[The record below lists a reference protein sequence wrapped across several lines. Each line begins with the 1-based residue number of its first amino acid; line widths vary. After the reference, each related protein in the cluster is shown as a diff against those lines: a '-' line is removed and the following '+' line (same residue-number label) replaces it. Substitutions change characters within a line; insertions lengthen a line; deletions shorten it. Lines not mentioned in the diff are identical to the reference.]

1 LFPFRRNVLAFAA
14 LLALS
19 SPVLAGK
26 LAIVIDDFGYRPH
39 NENQVLAM
47 PSAISVAVLPDS
59 PHAREM
65 ATKAHN
71 SGHEVL
77 IHLPMAP
84 LSKQPLEKNTLR
96 PEMSSDEI
104 ERIIRSAVNNV
115 PYAVGIN
122 NHMGSKMTSNL
133 FGMQKVMQA
142 LERYNLYFLDSV
154 TIGNTQAMRAAQGT
168 GVKVIKRKVFLD
180 DSQNEAD
187 IRVQFNRAIDL
198 ARRNGSTIA
207 IGHPHPSTV
216 RVLQQ
221 MVYNLPPDITLV
233 KASSLLNEPQV
244 DTSTPPKNA
253 VPDAPRNPF
262 RGVKMCKPKKPI
274 EPVYANRFFEVL
286 SESISQST
294 LIVYFQHQWQGWGN
308 SPKRR
313 SLTLAQ
319 CNADWC
325 FRETGE
331 TWQSIPSDRLRS
343 TGVLTGPDWLRMGL
357 SSRRWTHVVWMGV
370 YRRDVIV
377 KNNIKFIAGLHHQDI
392 VWTTEFMFNA
402 LRARYTE
409 QSLYKYYLHNTS
421 VSRLHRQ
428 GNKNLNYQRHY
439 IKITRLLEKLNRNY
453 ADKIT
458 IYPEFHQQITYEAL
472 RVCHAVRKE
481 PDILTRQRMI
491 AEIFTSG
498 MYKRLITNVRSVK
511 VGYQALL
518 WSFRLWQWRDKTR
531 SHHRITRS
539 AFNLR

>member
-1 LFPFRRNVLAFAA
+1 MFPFRRNVLAFAA

-207 IGHPHPSTV
+207 IGHPSPFNGT
-216 RVLQQ
+216 RATT
-221 MVYNLPPDITLV
+221 DGFITCRQTLRWV

-244 DTSTPPKNA
+244 DTSTPPKNT
-253 VPDAPRNPF
+253 VPDTPRNPF
-262 RGVKMCKPKKPI
+262 RGVKLCKPKKPI

-294 LIVYFQHQWQGWGN
+294 LIVYFQHQWQGWGKQ
-308 SPKRR
+308 PE
-313 SLTLAQ
+313 A
-319 CNADWC
+319 A
-325 FRETGE
+325 
-331 TWQSIPSDRLRS
+331 
-343 TGVLTGPDWLRMGL
+343 
-357 SSRRWTHVVWMGV
+357 
-370 YRRDVIV
+370 
-377 KNNIKFIAGLHHQDI
+377 
-392 VWTTEFMFNA
+392 
-402 LRARYTE
+402 
-409 QSLYKYYLHNTS
+409 
-421 VSRLHRQ
+421 
-428 GNKNLNYQRHY
+428 
-439 IKITRLLEKLNRNY
+439 KLN
-453 ADKIT
+453 A
-458 IYPEFHQQITYEAL
+458 
-472 RVCHAVRKE
+472 
-481 PDILTRQRMI
+481 
-491 AEIFTSG
+491 
-498 MYKRLITNVRSVK
+498 
-511 VGYQALL
+511 
-518 WSFRLWQWRDKTR
+518 
-531 SHHRITRS
+531 S
-539 AFNLR
+539 AN